1 MATTQHESILTKPYP
16 SEQLEVER
24 RLEDIMSAARRRAID
39 ELESYHAFGPKFT
52 KFDDFE
58 PLERQDGETTRRL
71 EREAIL
77 GVNEFDPRLEDLKV
91 DVFGPVAVTT
101 FVMDYRVV
109 DDGERHSF
117 RARATLVL
125 AREEGRVADR
135 ARALLALRGELVGRP
150 LTHGRLLSAGGA
162 DAPPMCIRGQA
173 ASNRDGGVRLQ
184 TAAPTRVRVRGCGD
198 DLAEGG
204 GGREAPAPSSISS
217 TRFGRGSRRRRSW
230 ACGCSRTCRHPGS
243 SSSPQRSL

>member
-1 MATTQHESILTKPYP
+1 MTTTQHESILTKPYT

-24 RLEDIMSAARRRAID
+24 RLEDIMSAARRQAID

-58 PLERQDGETTRRL
+58 PLERQDGEATRRL

-77 GVNEFDPRLEDLKV
+77 GVNEFDPRLLDLKV

-109 DDGERHSF
+109 DNQDERHSF

-125 AREEGRVADR
+125 AREEGEWLIVHEHFSPFVAN
-135 ARALLALRGELVGRP
+135 
-150 LTHGRLLSAGGA
+150 S
-162 DAPPMCIRGQA
+162 
-173 ASNRDGGVRLQ
+173 
-184 TAAPTRVRVRGCGD
+184 
-198 DLAEGG
+198 
-204 GGREAPAPSSISS
+204 
-217 TRFGRGSRRRRSW
+217 
-230 ACGCSRTCRHPGS
+230 
-243 SSSPQRSL
+243 

>member
-1 MATTQHESILTKPYP
+1 MATTQHESIVTKPYP

-24 RLEDIMSAARRRAID
+24 RLEDIMSAARRQAID

-109 DDGERHSF
+109 DNEEERHSF

-125 AREEGRVADR
+125 AREEGGWLIVHEHFSPFVAN
-135 ARALLALRGELVGRP
+135 
-150 LTHGRLLSAGGA
+150 S
-162 DAPPMCIRGQA
+162 
-173 ASNRDGGVRLQ
+173 
-184 TAAPTRVRVRGCGD
+184 
-198 DLAEGG
+198 
-204 GGREAPAPSSISS
+204 
-217 TRFGRGSRRRRSW
+217 
-230 ACGCSRTCRHPGS
+230 
-243 SSSPQRSL
+243 